1 MNQPSLSRASDFTA
15 PGGLDALADGTPLPP
30 AQFAGQDPAAD
41 NGHAL
46 PKGWDRTPVEV
57 SEPRVARIRAASNP
71 LLEAARPLLR
81 ALADMPVHLDD
92 AQVDR
97 FKLLLADEMRCF
109 KAAAERAELRRD
121 HVLAVQYGL
130 CTALDEAAHM
140 SAWGGAAWAK
150 NSLSIIFHKENYGGD
165 KLFQLIGR
173 LSTQPQAHL
182 DVLEVMY
189 HLLGLGF
196 EGRYANHVDGQKH
209 LDAIRQRLLVL
220 INEARGTPGPALSP
234 HWSGVPPGR
243 FKQGRSVPPWLS
255 AGLLALLLMALLSYD
270 RHHLHSH
277 QEQVEQRIAALGTVK
292 TAPAAPAT
300 PVTTLAVAPTLDLKK
315 LLETEVAS
323 GLVNIEQERVHRAKV
338 TFRGDAMFAAG
349 RTNLNPAV
357 LPVLEKIA
365 AAINRVNG
373 TVMVIGHT
381 DSQPIRN
388 SRFASNQTLSEQRAK
403 AVEAS
408 LAGMDIAPG
417 RLSAIGR
424 GSNENIAAN
433 DTAAGRAQ
441 NRRFDLVVLY

>member
-1 MNQPSLSRASDFTA
+1 MNQPSLTSA
-15 PGGLDALADGTPLPP
+15 PEFSGSGNLANPADAAPSPP
-30 AQFAGQDPAAD
+30 APCIDWDQAAD
-41 NGHAL
+41 SGNGL
-46 PKGWDRTPVEV
+46 PKGWDRTPVEI
-57 SEPRVARIRAASNP
+57 SEQRVARIRAAINP

-81 ALADMPVHLDD
+81 ALADMPMRLE
-92 AQVDR
+92 ATQVDR
-97 FKLLLADEMRCF
+97 FKLLLADEMRRF
-109 KAAAERAELRRD
+109 KAASERAELRRD

-130 CTALDEAAHM
+130 CTALDEAANM
-140 SAWGGAAWAK
+140 SAWGNAVWAK

-182 DVLEVMY
+182 DVLEAMY

-209 LDAIRQRLLVL
+209 LDAIRQRLLAL
-220 INEARGTPGPALSP
+220 INDARGTAAPPLSP
-234 HWSGVPPGR
+234 NWRGVPPGR
-243 FKQGRSVPPWLS
+243 FKQGRSVPVWLS
-255 AGLLALLLMALLSYD
+255 AGLLVLLLAGLLIYD
-270 RHHLHSH
+270 RHHLHNH
-277 QEQVEQRIAALGTVK
+277 QQLVEQRIAAIGVAK
-292 TAPAAPAT
+292 AAPAM
-300 PVTTLAVAPTLDLKK
+300 TLAAAVAPSLNLKK
-315 LLETEVAS
+315 LLETEIAS
-323 GLVNIEQERVHRAKV
+323 GMVNIEQERLHRAKV
-338 TFRGDAMFAAG
+338 TFRGDVMFAAG

-365 AAINRVNG
+365 ATINRVNG

-388 SRFASNQTLSEQRAK
+388 SRFASNQALSEQRAK

-408 LAGMDIAPG
+408 LASMDIAPG